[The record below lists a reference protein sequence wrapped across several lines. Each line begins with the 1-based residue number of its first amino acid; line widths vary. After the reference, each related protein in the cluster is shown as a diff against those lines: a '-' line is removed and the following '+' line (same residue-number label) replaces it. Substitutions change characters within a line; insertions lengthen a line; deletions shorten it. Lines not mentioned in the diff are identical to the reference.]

1 MSDCEDF
8 PHGGF
13 VEEICISYFNF
24 GKLHASRWDLMAR
37 DQVQPHFVE
46 ISFFSNSKVQQQNP

>member
-8 PHGGF
+8 SSWW
-13 VEEICISYFNF
+13 ICGRNMSSYFNF

-37 DQVQPHFVE
+37 DQVEPHFVE

>member
-1 MSDCEDF
+1 M
-8 PHGGF
+8 P
-13 VEEICISYFNF
+13 SYFNF

-46 ISFFSNSKVQQQNP
+46 ISFFSNSKEQQQNP